1 MIRLGERG
9 ATMAVTHFINAS
21 DMARL
26 LVDAV
31 QDEPAAKELWFRQI
45 GLHSNFWLVIDTPD
59 LEVERQLRRAGRLL
73 YRTFRGALIDVQVIN
88 RAYLGPSGISSLVP
102 ADAHHRPIN

>member
-1 MIRLGERG
+1 
-9 ATMAVTHFINAS
+9 MAVTHFINAS

-45 GLHSNFWLVIDTPD
+45 GLHSDFWLVIDTPD
-59 LEVERQLRRAGRLL
+59 LEIERRLIHAGRVL
-73 YRTFRGALIDVQVIN
+73 YQTFPDALIDVQVIN
-88 RAYLGPSGISSLVP
+88 RTHLRPPGISSQIP
-102 ADAHHRPIN
+102 ADADHHPIN

>member
-59 LEVERQLRRAGRLL
+59 LEVERRLIRAGRVL
-73 YRTFRGALIDVQVIN
+73 YQTFPNAHIDVQVIN
-88 RAYLGPSGISSLVP
+88 RAYLRPPGISSQIP
-102 ADAHHRPIN
+102 ADADHRAIN